1 MYHKMMVLMVSSTV
15 GMALTAGC
23 MAPEAGSQPDPTTPA
38 DPAPATAGG
47 DAGLILRIAVEEG
60 HAVSFYEPSLGGL
73 FLAENIAEGQKFT
86 LHDHDAVDAL
96 AAFARLRP
104 GVDVPAA
111 LQGAYDR
118 ARNTASEPADLG
130 VSEIGG
136 GQPAAAEARAAVAG
150 GAQPAFTSSSSA
162 ANFVNEVG
170 GCNWGPTG
178 SACRVNWS
186 GNFFASLNPRTSGL
200 CLVDVYAG
208 NGVQIQITAGA
219 TITSMPGHARRVGA
233 PPDRYHRHGERRLP
247 RGLPLGR
254 VTARRSG
261 PGAPIAR
268 S

>member
-1 MYHKMMVLMVSSTV
+1 MYHKMMMVMVSSTL
-15 GMALTAGC
+15 GMALTSAC
-23 MAPEAGSQPDPTTPA
+23 MAPETGSQPDPATPA

-47 DAGLILRIAVEEG
+47 DAGLILRIAVEDG
-60 HAVSFYEPSLGGL
+60 HAVSFYEPSPGGL
-73 FLAENIAEGQKFT
+73 FLAENIVEGQNFT

-111 LQGAYDR
+111 LQAAYDR
-118 ARNTASEPADLG
+118 ARNVASGPADVE
-130 VSEIGG
+130 VSEVGG
-136 GQPAAAEARAAVAG
+136 GAPAKAAVTG
-150 GAQPAFTSSSSA
+150 GGQPAFTSSSSA

-170 GCNWGPTG
+170 GCGWGPTG

-219 TITSMPGHARRVGA
+219 TITSTPQLVHTGVQYSLGTPGPSEVRRIDITGTASDDYHVGC
-233 PPDRYHRHGERRLP
+233 RWG
-247 RGLPLGR
+247 
-254 VTARRSG
+254 V
-261 PGAPIAR
+261 
-268 S
+268 